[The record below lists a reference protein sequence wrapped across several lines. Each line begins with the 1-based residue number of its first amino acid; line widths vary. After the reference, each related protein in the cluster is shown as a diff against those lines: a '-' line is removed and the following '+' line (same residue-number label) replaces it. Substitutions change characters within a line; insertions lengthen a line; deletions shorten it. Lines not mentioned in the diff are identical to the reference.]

1 MFLFFLPPVVQALIG
16 VALIVAGVALH
27 ILVLAAVGVVGLTFG
42 ATRWARSRRRATQR

>member
-27 ILVLAAVGVVGLTFG
+27 ILLLAAVGVVGLAAG
-42 ATRWARSRRRATQR
+42 ATRWALSRRRAAQR